1 MFPSGSSRNVSFRF
15 LKLNYLKIKK
25 TKNINFSSIKFFSKD
40 KIYFNLYL
48 AILEN
53 YYSHEHEQSI
63 EKIIK
68 SVSNEEVSRPTIF
81 KVIDLSLSKKFITK
95 EKNNNDKRKYT
106 LQPSAL
112 TIKEFEEWAKLF
124 KNL

>member
-1 MFPSGSSRNVSFRF
+1 MDY
-15 LKLNYLKIKK
+15 LKFINNLKIKK
-25 TKNINFSSIKFFSKD
+25 LKNIKFSSVKFFSKD

-68 SVSNEEVSRPTIF
+68 SVSNKEVSRPTIF

-95 EKNNNDKRKYT
+95 EKNKNDKRKYT

>member
-1 MFPSGSSRNVSFRF
+1 MNY
-15 LKLNYLKIKK
+15 LKFINNLKIKK
-25 TKNINFSSIKFFSKD
+25 SKNIKFSSVKFFSKD

-48 AILEN
+48 NVLEN
-53 YYSHEHEQSI
+53 HYSKNPEDNI

-81 KVIDLSLSKKFITK
+81 KVIELSLAKKYLIK
-95 EKNNNDKRKYT
+95 DKHKKNKRKFT
-106 LQPSAL
+106 LQPSAIM
-112 TIKEFEEWAKLF
+112 IKELEEWAKLF

>member
-1 MFPSGSSRNVSFRF
+1 MDYLRF
-15 LKLNYLKIKK
+15 INNLKIKK
-25 TKNINFSSIKFFSKD
+25 SKNTKFSSVKFFSKD

-48 AILEN
+48 NVLEN
-53 YYSHEHEQSI
+53 HYSENPEDNI

-81 KVIDLSLSKKFITK
+81 KVIEISLAKKYLIK
-95 EKNNNDKRKYT
+95 DKHKKDKRKFT
-106 LQPSAL
+106 LQPSAIM
-112 TIKEFEEWAKLF
+112 IKEFEEWAKLF

>member
-1 MFPSGSSRNVSFRF
+1 MDYLRF
-15 LKLNYLKIKK
+15 INNLKIKK
-25 TKNINFSSIKFFSKD
+25 SKNMKFSSVKFFSKD

-48 AILEN
+48 NVLEN
-53 YYSHEHEQSI
+53 HYSKNPEDNI

-81 KVIDLSLSKKFITK
+81 KVIELSLAKKYLIK
-95 EKNNNDKRKYT
+95 AKHINDKSKFT
-106 LQPSAL
+106 LQPSVIM
-112 TIKEFEEWAKLF
+112 IKEFEEWAKLF

>member
-1 MFPSGSSRNVSFRF
+1 MDY
-15 LKLNYLKIKK
+15 LKFINNLKIKK
-25 TKNINFSSIKFFSKD
+25 LKNIKFSSVKFFSKD

-68 SVSNEEVSRPTIF
+68 SVSNKEVSRPTIF

-95 EKNNNDKRKYT
+95 EKNKNDKRKYT
-106 LQPSAL
+106 L
-112 TIKEFEEWAKLF
+112 
-124 KNL
+124 

>member
-1 MFPSGSSRNVSFRF
+1 MDY
-15 LKLNYLKIKK
+15 LKFIINLKIKK
-25 TKNINFSSIKFFSKD
+25 SKNIKFSSVKFFSKD

-48 AILEN
+48 NVLEN
-53 YYSHEHEQSI
+53 HYSKNPEDNI

-81 KVIDLSLSKKFITK
+81 KVIELSLAKKYLIK
-95 EKNNNDKRKYT
+95 DKHKKDKRKFT

-112 TIKEFEEWAKLF
+112 MIKEFEEWAKLF

>member
-1 MFPSGSSRNVSFRF
+1 MDY
-15 LKLNYLKIKK
+15 LKFINNLKIKK
-25 TKNINFSSIKFFSKD
+25 SKNIKFSSVKFFSKD

-48 AILEN
+48 VILEN

-81 KVIDLSLSKKFITK
+81 KVIELSLAKKYLIK
-95 EKNNNDKRKYT
+95 DKHKKDKRKFT
-106 LQPSAL
+106 LQPSAIM
-112 TIKEFEEWAKLF
+112 IKEFEEWAKLF

>member
-1 MFPSGSSRNVSFRF
+1 MDY
-15 LKLNYLKIKK
+15 LKFINNLKIKK
-25 TKNINFSSIKFFSKD
+25 SKNIRFSSVKFFSKD

-48 AILEN
+48 NVLEN
-53 YYSHEHEQSI
+53 HYSKNPEDNI
-63 EKIIK
+63 EKIII

-81 KVIDLSLSKKFITK
+81 KVIELSLAKKYLFK
-95 EKNNNDKRKYT
+95 EKHNNDKRKYT